1 MQLGPW
7 LDIALHGQPNVYKAA
22 ARAVGA
28 SAGLNPDQPVRRQRA
43 RFYVS
48 GALTTVT
55 AVCSVIQCLIII
67 HVSLSSVLVKNKWGG

>member
-1 MQLGPW
+1 MG
-7 LDIALHGQPNVYKAA
+7 
-22 ARAVGA
+22 
-28 SAGLNPDQPVRRQRA
+28 
-43 RFYVS
+43 S